1 MPFKEKVSQF
11 FPTMWLIHT
20 FHLDRILVPRF
31 NWVDNSILVQEF
43 PVSSNSSLVL
53 KVQKVFHQSDEKLST
68 FCLFSKG
75 ICPSEG
81 VRQALQLMQN

>member
-1 MPFKEKVSQF
+1 
-11 FPTMWLIHT
+11 MWLIDA

-53 KVQKVFHQSDEKLST
+53 KVQKVFQQSDEKLST
-68 FCLFSKG
+68 LCLFVLLRGQTSTPAHAKLAV
-75 ICPSEG
+75 ET
-81 VRQALQLMQN
+81 A